1 MKYDKDWLNLMEKED
16 SALTDLFAPMYTALE
31 DARNVCR
38 HVYVRSMLINAP
50 NRELGQTD
58 CEIYDKASDRLDREI
73 DRMFEALIE
82 ILRDGK
88 RLQEAK
94 E

>member
-1 MKYDKDWLNLMEKED
+1 M
-16 SALTDLFAPMYTALE
+16 
-31 DARNVCR
+31 
-38 HVYVRSMLINAP
+38 
-50 NRELGQTD
+50 D
-58 CEIYDKASDRLDREI
+58 CEIYDKVSDRLDREI

-88 RLQEAK
+88 KLQEAK

>member
-1 MKYDKDWLNLMEKED
+1 MKYDKEWLSLMEKDD
-16 SALTDLFAPMYTALE
+16 SALTWLFAPMYEALE
-31 DARNVCR
+31 NARNVCR
-38 HVYVRSMLINAP
+38 HGYVRSALINAP
-50 NRELGQTD
+50 NRELGQMD
-58 CEIYDKASDRLDREI
+58 CEIYDKVSDRLDREI

-88 RLQEAK
+88 KLQEAK

>member
-1 MKYDKDWLNLMEKED
+1 MKYDRQWLD
-16 SALTDLFAPMYTALE
+16 SMSADNMFADIIGPMYVALE
-31 DARNVCR
+31 NARKVCR
-38 HVYVRSMLINAP
+38 NGDVRCALINAP

-58 CEIYDKASDRLDREI
+58 CEIYDKVSDRLDREI

-88 RLQEAK
+88 KLQEA
-94 E
+94 